1 VTTLFIIGL
10 TGGIASGKST
20 VSDMLQELGLPVI
33 DADQVAREIVEPG
46 QRAFNEI
53 VREFG
58 PAVVGPD
65 GQLNRKVLGDMVF
78 SNPDLRL
85 KLNSITHPRL
95 WEVFDYRMGQLPE
108 DTKIVVWDVPLLL
121 ETGMDKKVDE
131 VWLVW
136 VDVPRQIER
145 LMNRDNLTEEEARQR
160 LQAQM
165 PIEEKMKRA
174 DRLIDNRGT
183 VENTREVVTRFYN
196 EVKNF
201 LNDSPQYMN

>member
-1 VTTLFIIGL
+1 
-10 TGGIASGKST
+10 
-20 VSDMLQELGLPVI
+20 M
-33 DADQVAREIVEPG
+33 
-46 QRAFNEI
+46 
-53 VREFG
+53 REFG
-58 PAVVGPD
+58 PRVVGPD
-65 GQLNRKVLGDMVF
+65 GQLDRKALGDMIF
-78 SNPDLRL
+78 ANPELRL

-95 WEVFDYRMGQLPE
+95 WEVFDYRMQQLRP

-121 ETGMDKKVDE
+121 ETGMDKRVDE

-136 VDVPRQIER
+136 VDVPMQIER
-145 LMNRDNLTEEEARQR
+145 LMNRDSLTEEEARQR

-174 DRLIDNRGT
+174 DRIIDNRGT
-183 VENTREVVTRFYN
+183 IEETRKIVTKFCN

>member
-1 VTTLFIIGL
+1 MFIIGL

-20 VSDMLQELGLPVI
+20 VSAMLQELGLPVI

-58 PAVVGPD
+58 PTVVGPD
-65 GQLNRKVLGDMVF
+65 GHLNRKFLGDLVF
-78 SNPDLRL
+78 SNPCLL
-85 KLNSITHPRL
+85 QKLNSITHPRL
-95 WEVFDYRMGQLPE
+95 WEVFDYRMQQLPA

-121 ETGMDKKVDE
+121 ETGMDKRVDE

-136 VDVPRQIER
+136 VDEPMQIER
-145 LMNRDNLTEEEARQR
+145 LMKRDNLTVEEARRR
-160 LQAQM
+160 LEAQM

-183 VENTREVVTRFYN
+183 VEETWEIVTRFYN
-196 EVKNF
+196 EVKDF
-201 LNDSPQYMN
+201 LNDSPPYMN

>member
-1 VTTLFIIGL
+1 MFIIGL

-20 VSDMLQELGLPVI
+20 VSNMLKELGLPVI

-46 QRAFNEI
+46 QRAFNDI

-58 PAVVGPD
+58 PQVVGPD
-65 GQLNRKVLGDMVF
+65 GQLDRKALGDLVF
-78 SNPDLRL
+78 AHPNLRL

-95 WEVFDYRMGQLPE
+95 WEVFNYRMQELPA
-108 DTKIVVWDVPLLL
+108 DVKIVVWDVPLLL
-121 ETGMDKKVDE
+121 ETGMDQKVDE

-136 VDVPRQIER
+136 VDVPLQIER
-145 LMNRDNLTEEEARQR
+145 LMKRDNLTEEEARQR
-160 LQAQM
+160 LRAQM

-183 VENTREVVTRFYN
+183 VEETRALVTKFYN
-196 EVKNF
+196 E
-201 LNDSPQYMN
+201 LAGILGATPQYMN